1 MTCVQIY
8 HDSFLIAHDLR
19 DRLLREFEIF
29 MDRSVGFLTDAA
41 QLLMLCFLLGACAS
55 APRFKSPAQF
65 TSPVCREKFLS
76 TRDLPT
82 DKQLDQVSELFADA
96 CFVET
101 IHLGAFIREYN
112 HDKFY
117 SVSSEFLELFIPE
130 GSVTPYVLESFERGY
145 LSLLISLSYFNLHQA
160 DRAAVELRR
169 ADSDERAIL
178 YNYGDDPVIMLMQ
191 AAIFDSVHPEEARP
205 FWKRLSEF
213 KTLLQVQEFANKR
226 IREIDLD
233 SNSATH
239 WKIYSCGR
247 MPDFDWHLSMSRFY
261 KIRPQHLFPLS
272 TADSRTVVLST
283 SAWGDKIIG
292 KYGSGYHPYLFMKG
306 LMRLPSGLAYGAVG
320 VTGGAAIGVGGCV
333 IAAEAKGDS
342 QDLCRFSLET
352 GGYLISKSVDL
363 VNFTLKPDLR
373 HWRNL
378 PASIVVSRE
387 ARDEGANS
395 VCFKTENQP
404 VAPRLR
410 LF

>member
-1 MTCVQIY
+1 M
-8 HDSFLIAHDLR
+8 A
-19 DRLLREFEIF
+19 
-29 MDRSVGFLTDAA
+29 
-41 QLLMLCFLLGACAS
+41 
-55 APRFKSPAQF
+55 
-65 TSPVCREKFLS
+65 
-76 TRDLPT
+76 RDLPT
-82 DKQLDQVSELFADA
+82 DRQLDQVAELFADA
-96 CFVET
+96 CFLET
-101 IHLGAFIREYN
+101 IQLGGFIRELN

-130 GSVTPYVLESFERGY
+130 GSVTSYVLESFERGY

-169 ADSDERAIL
+169 ADSEEKAIL
-178 YNYGDDPVIMLMQ
+178 YNYGDDPVIMLLQ
-191 AAIFDSVHPEEARP
+191 AAIFDRVHPEEARP

-213 KTLLQVQEFANKR
+213 KTSLQVQEFANKR
-226 IREIDLD
+226 INEIDLD
-233 SNSATH
+233 SNSATQ

-261 KIRPQHLFPLS
+261 KIRPQRLYPLS
-272 TADSRTVVLST
+272 TADNSTIVLST
-283 SAWGDKIIG
+283 AAWGDKIIG

-333 IAAEAKGDS
+333 IAAESKGDS

-373 HWRNL
+373 HWREL
-378 PASIVVSRE
+378 PASIVVSRG
-387 ARDEGANS
+387 AKDESANS

-404 VAPRLR
+404 AAPRLR
-410 LF
+410 LL